1 MKCHSIDRGAP
12 KRYRVVCK
20 YKYCALNTPEA
31 VPKPRILTP
40 KKYDERPGA
49 PVNMDVPRKGGGGR
63 GGGSSSNNA
72 SIEDL

>member
-49 PVNMDVPRKGGGGR
+49 PVNMDVPRKGGGG
-63 GGGSSSNNA
+63 GEGVHPA
-72 SIEDL
+72 IMQV